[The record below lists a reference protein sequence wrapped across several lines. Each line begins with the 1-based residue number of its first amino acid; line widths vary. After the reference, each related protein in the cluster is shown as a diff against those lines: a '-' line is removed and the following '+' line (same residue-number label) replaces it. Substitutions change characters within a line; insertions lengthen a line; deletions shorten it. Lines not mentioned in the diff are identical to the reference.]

1 MDIYLHDRSAAFQ
14 FVLRGKLVGDWVQR
28 LEHAWRTAMSVLQG
42 KEVVVD
48 LTGITDADPKGFDLL
63 VRMRAAGARLT
74 ASQPARSNAI
84 LTRLGISLPRANRS
98 RLGWRALRFLR
109 LA

>member
-1 MDIYLHDRSAAFQ
+1 
-14 FVLRGKLVGDWVQR
+14 
-28 LEHAWRTAMSVLQG
+28 MSVLQG

-48 LTGITDADPKGFDLL
+48 LTGITEADSKGLDLL

-74 ASQPARSNAI
+74 ASQAARSGAI
-84 LTRLGISLPRANRS
+84 LARLGIAMSGANQS
-98 RLGWRALRFLR
+98 RRPWRALRFLR